1 MADDSASPEVL
12 QSDHDEEQV
21 DGDVD
26 PEDEDVDGAVD
37 VEDEEKREGQE
48 GLDLDMHDEETI
60 GYQDEPEADQEDSV
74 PNGEH
79 DEEEEEEDEE
89 DAGDAVDVVED
100 EDLVKDI
107 EPVETGKEEKDGE
120 KGGELLTRPPHG
132 SEVFVG
138 GITRDTTEEDLRN
151 LCQSSGDIYEVRR
164 RSIWALLPEM
174 TTSQNVTS
182 LLS

>member
-21 DGDVD
+21 DIDGDID
-26 PEDEDVDGAVD
+26 AEDEEVDGAVD
-37 VEDEEKREGQE
+37 VEDDKREGQE
-48 GLDLDMHDEETI
+48 GLDLDMHDEETV
-60 GYQDEPEADQEDSV
+60 GYHDEPEADQEQEGGV

-79 DEEEEEEDEE
+79 EEEEEEEEEEED

-100 EDLVKDI
+100 EDLTKEV
-107 EPVETGKEEKDGE
+107 EPVEGGKDDNDRE

-151 LCQSSGDIYEVRR
+151 LCQSSGDIYEVRF
-164 RSIWALLPEM
+164 
-174 TTSQNVTS
+174 
-182 LLS
+182 